1 LNSIIKDKYLWP
13 EKGCLWCLG
22 AQGNSKNAFKEKM
35 DAWAMLSDVLVV
47 DYSFKTLTSNVF
59 VSPLIYLFR
68 KNDGSLCILP
78 QFKVGHMK
86 DPWHDF
92 EANGLCTGNVV
103 FVFDLNGNEI
113 CRNSFLSVICAD
125 IFKIKSENIIDD
137 RNVSEENILIFHPQ
151 MNPNP
156 RQIDFRTFR
165 NGLISNNG
173 KKVKVIT
180 LNWAENTKTFVNEK
194 AIKFNMPFSAFYTKT
209 KYKSSDEDH
218 RKLRRRNFKKG
229 LFYAYNRESK
239 IDIWYAHQ
247 FEHCRLMYINKEFFN
262 GSNPAGD
269 SEEPD
274 SKECFSFN
282 LQSNQWLSETLP
294 CRYDLGL
301 ILQSNGEDYDFPL
314 ELCKRN
320 MDGTCAS
327 EECHLDICDFFFS
340 LCFGENEETELT
352 TTDNELVE
360 RLAMG
365 SDKESNEKR
374 KHKATQYNQLINQ
387 LKANNFPLSFE
398 HFRNNHKMEIYSMYP
413 KVGMEIYNLV
423 QKIASPENS
432 DLKAIVTITK
442 DKHSESEIQILVDQ
456 LSERMH
462 ERFRKQVL
470 IYYEPSDGTTLT
482 YYDKNLEQSKLTKG
496 IFSKQK
502 SSIFNSEY

>member
-1 LNSIIKDKYLWP
+1 LGDVFVEFKKVSEILSDGIVLNVCSSNTKSVKIFLWQPCGEFEANAARGVVLETADFKNKAIDFIRKAKEKCAELVLTPEYCFPYETLNSIIKDKYLWP

-247 FEHCRLMYINKEFFN
+247 FEHCRLMYMI
-262 GSNPAGD
+262 D
-269 SEEPD
+269 
-274 SKECFSFN
+274 
-282 LQSNQWLSETLP
+282 
-294 CRYDLGL
+294 
-301 ILQSNGEDYDFPL
+301 
-314 ELCKRN
+314 CK
-320 MDGTCAS
+320 MK
-327 EECHLDICDFFFS
+327 CD
-340 LCFGENEETELT
+340 
-352 TTDNELVE
+352 
-360 RLAMG
+360 
-365 SDKESNEKR
+365 K
-374 KHKATQYNQLINQ
+374 
-387 LKANNFPLSFE
+387 
-398 HFRNNHKMEIYSMYP
+398 
-413 KVGMEIYNLV
+413 
-423 QKIASPENS
+423 
-432 DLKAIVTITK
+432 
-442 DKHSESEIQILVDQ
+442 
-456 LSERMH
+456 
-462 ERFRKQVL
+462 
-470 IYYEPSDGTTLT
+470 
-482 YYDKNLEQSKLTKG
+482 
-496 IFSKQK
+496 
-502 SSIFNSEY
+502 